1 MCSWLGS
8 TCAPVS
14 WWASSFC
21 HVSPASPFWDCPFRA
36 RRTAVRFGEGIPFW
50 LRFPESQAAVW
61 TSVLPPACSVAI
73 LSNSCSVRWGAIAPN
88 EVAKSFGP
96 NSSWRKGKNNPPQTW
111 RLLLGLSIHQRG
123 VVIWFGFRKC
133 HKWQGTWIEVA
144 DLHAHWK
151 NFPGITTITK
161 LPLSRNYHDHN
172 RTTITKS
179 QLSQHHHYH
188 SITTITKSPLPQ
200 HHHYHNITTT
210 TIPPLSTITTIPP
223 LSQQYRHYHNIT
235 TITQSPQ
242 SQHHHYHNITTI
254 TTSPL
259 SPQYHH
265 YHNNITTITTISP
278 LSQHHHY
285 HNITT
290 TTTSPQSQ
298 HHHYHKK
305 RKSGT
310 KASFSHLPVS
320 LFEGSLTVSHLPLS
334 DFEESCTK
342 ASVSHLPLSLFEG
355 GLARKLRFHIFTF
368 HFWREVSHE
377 MRFWK
382 LAEAQNVVF
391 CRTKRVSG
399 DGWEACPADGCG
411 ARSFKPGSWSDRPR
425 CGTASSGVVLPTLLH
440 VVLLCLATQSRNAIV
455 FCSWTS

>member
-50 LRFPESQAAVW
+50 LRFPESQAAIW

-123 VVIWFGFRKC
+123 VVICFGFRKC
-133 HKWQGTWIEVA
+133 HKWQGTWIGVA

-161 LPLSRNYHDHN
+161 LPLSQNHHYHN

-179 QLSQHHHYH
+179 PLSQHHHYH
-188 SITTITKSPLPQ
+188 HITTITKSPLPQ

-210 TIPPLSTITTIPP
+210 TIPPLSP
-223 LSQQYRHYHNIT
+223 L
-235 TITQSPQ
+235 
-242 SQHHHYHNITTI
+242 
-254 TTSPL
+254 SPL

-265 YHNNITTITTISP
+265 YHNNLATITT
-278 LSQHHHY
+278 
-285 HNITT
+285 
-290 TTTSPQSQ
+290 
-298 HHHYHKK
+298 
-305 RKSGT
+305 
-310 KASFSHLPVS
+310 
-320 LFEGSLTVSHLPLS
+320 
-334 DFEESCTK
+334 
-342 ASVSHLPLSLFEG
+342 
-355 GLARKLRFHIFTF
+355 
-368 HFWREVSHE
+368 
-377 MRFWK
+377 
-382 LAEAQNVVF
+382 
-391 CRTKRVSG
+391 
-399 DGWEACPADGCG
+399 
-411 ARSFKPGSWSDRPR
+411 
-425 CGTASSGVVLPTLLH
+425 
-440 VVLLCLATQSRNAIV
+440 
-455 FCSWTS
+455 